1 MSLTAYNIITKKRDG
16 FTLSKEEINF
26 LIGGYAKG
34 EIPDYQI
41 AAFLMAVFF
50 QGLDEEETADLTLT
64 MAHSGDMLKFDDL
77 GYVLDKHSTGGVGDT
92 TTLIVLP
99 LVAAAGGKIA
109 KLSGRGLGHTG
120 GTIDKLEAIPGFRTT
135 LSNQELKNQV
145 LDIGLAIAGQTGN
158 LVPADKLLY
167 ALRDVTGTVES
178 IPLIASSI
186 MSKKIAGGAHG
197 IVLDVKVGKGAFM
210 KDINEAR
217 KLAKLM
223 VALGSLVGKRVT
235 AVLSDMDVPLSKAQG
250 NTLEVIE
257 AINVLKGVE
266 GRSKRLQELSEVLA
280 TEMLALDSSLDTTLD
295 FPKGYNSFVQVVERQ
310 GGDLS
315 KLSLSAPFKEEIIT
329 ETSGYFSDADAL
341 AVGKVVRD
349 LGAGRRV
356 KGEKIDSNVGVLFN
370 KDLGDEIKEGEL
382 LATVYASNKNQLD
395 EAVSNL
401 REVLVV
407 GPKPYDKPVV
417 LEVIR
422 GGSR

>member
-50 QGLDEEETADLTLT
+50 QGLDEEETADLTLA

-315 KLSLSAPFKEEIIT
+315 KLSLSAPFTEEIIT
-329 ETSGYFSDADAL
+329 EASGYFSDADAL

>member
-329 ETSGYFSDADAL
+329 ETRGYFSDADAL